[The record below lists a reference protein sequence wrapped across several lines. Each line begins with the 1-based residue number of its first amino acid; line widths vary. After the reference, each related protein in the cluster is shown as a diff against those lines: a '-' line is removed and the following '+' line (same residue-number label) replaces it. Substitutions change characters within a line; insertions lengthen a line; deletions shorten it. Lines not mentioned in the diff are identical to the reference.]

1 MKTCKGESFIGFRC
15 KHARNCQRYM
25 SYIDSV
31 VGGKQVEFIDESEK
45 LKYQCLKQIKK

>member
-1 MKTCKGESFIGFRC
+1 MKTCKGENFSGTRC

-31 VGGKQVEFIDESEK
+31 VGGKQVEFIEENEK
-45 LKYQCLKQIKK
+45 LKYQCLKSIKK